1 MARTVKDARLETRTA
16 RAALKA
22 SGKPYFRAID
32 EGLHIGYPK
41 GQSAGKW
48 VMRSYIGGQSY
59 RLETVGT
66 ADDTIDADGVSIL
79 SFAQAQAIARQRFV
93 EAKRVTADRSAERGP
108 YTVKDAI
115 DDYLVWME
123 ENRKT
128 ARDARWRAAAL
139 ILPDLGATLS
149 AKLTTVQLKEWHKG
163 LTKVAPRLRTRK
175 GEAQRFSEVEV

>member
-1 MARTVKDARLETRTA
+1 MYIGQILDTERRRWRGQLEDARLETRTA

-32 EGLHIGYPK
+32 EGLHIGYRK

-93 EAKRVTADRSAERGP
+93 EAKRVTADRPPRE
-108 YTVKDAI
+108 
-115 DDYLVWME
+115 
-123 ENRKT
+123 
-128 ARDARWRAAAL
+128 
-139 ILPDLGATLS
+139 
-149 AKLTTVQLKEWHKG
+149 
-163 LTKVAPRLRTRK
+163 APIPSRMP
-175 GEAQRFSEVEV
+175 